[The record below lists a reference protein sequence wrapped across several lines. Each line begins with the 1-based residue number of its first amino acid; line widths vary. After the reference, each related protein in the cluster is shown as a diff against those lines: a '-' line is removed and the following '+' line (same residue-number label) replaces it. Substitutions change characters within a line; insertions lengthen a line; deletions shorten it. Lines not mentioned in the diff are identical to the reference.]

1 MWWNWAVYRYR
12 LLLPLLVLFW
22 CWRLLLLLLSTTFLL
37 LLFRLLFGLHIGS
50 RRVYWNQL
58 PHSSQRR
65 RHHSPWWH
73 PHSLTMM
80 TSIGKQL
87 QTGRQAGRQKATKK
101 SSKCTR
107 KLTIK
112 PPSQRLWTR
121 LISRHCTWSL
131 QTPQTTLLAQQCS
144 HSYKISKQWKWLTS
158 SKTHV
163 PQRYP
168 SWRFR
173 ETSLDV
179 TSARTHTHTLKTTK
193 TISSLFAARSLL
205 LLQTLLNKKNTHT
218 HTHTRKQTKQKYPG
232 QVISLTNWKRK
243 SF

>member
-1 MWWNWAVYRYR
+1 MWWNWSVYRYR

-87 QTGRQAGRQKATKK
+87 QTGRQAGRKPQKT

-107 KLTIK
+107 KQTIK

-131 QTPQTTLLAQQCS
+131 QAPQTTLLAQQFS
-144 HSYKISKQWKWLTS
+144 HSYKISKQWKWLAS
-158 SKTHV
+158 SKTRV

-179 TSARTHTHTLKTTK
+179 TSTHTQTEGDEDDFFSLCREESATTANTPKQKTHTH
-193 TISSLFAARSLL
+193 A
-205 LLQTLLNKKNTHT
+205 NKQNRNIQHE
-218 HTHTRKQTKQKYPG
+218 
-232 QVISLTNWKRK
+232 L
-243 SF
+243 